1 MFAAAY
7 SNDLRCTW
15 SSAMDI
21 DSVEIDDAELALL
34 YLTLHGQFCV

>member
-1 MFAAAY
+1 
-7 SNDLRCTW
+7 
-15 SSAMDI
+15 MDI